1 MPSKVFVAMSG
12 GVDSSVA
19 AYLLKEQGY
28 EVTGITMQIWPQE
41 EGREGACCDLDAVN
55 DARRVAGQ
63 LGIPHYVMNFREEFS
78 QQVIDYFCRDYLQGR
93 TPNPCIACNRYIKF
107 GSLMDKARAM
117 GADYLA
123 TGHYARTGYD
133 EASDSYKLLTARDT
147 GKDQSYVLYN
157 LTQEQLKKTLLPLGE
172 LDKSQVRDLAREK
185 GLLVAEKA
193 ESQEI
198 CFVTNGHYG
207 DFVEQYL
214 QMVPQPGVVKA
225 LNGEC
230 LGQHRGIHH
239 YTIGQRKGLGLA
251 LGYPAYITG
260 LDAATNTIWIGGN
273 HDLFHSGLE
282 ADNVNYI
289 SGRVPHAPIEATA
302 KIRYSS
308 PRVPAQIVPLA
319 SDRVQVQFADKQR
332 AITPGQAVVFYEGE
346 EVIGGGT
353 ICGVSRGRFS

>member
-1 MPSKVFVAMSG
+1 MPSRVFVAMSG

-19 AYLLKEQGY
+19 AYLLKEQGCD
-28 EVTGITMQIWPQE
+28 VTGITMQIWPQD
-41 EGREGACCDLDAVN
+41 EGKEGACCDLDAVN

-63 LGIPHYVMNFREEFS
+63 LGIPHYVMNFREEFTHE
-78 QQVIDYFCRDYLQGR
+78 VIDYFCRDYLAGR
-93 TPNPCIACNRYIKF
+93 TPNPCIACNRNIKF
-107 GSLMDKARAM
+107 GSLMNKARAM

-123 TGHYARTGYD
+123 TGHYARIGHDGSTACYR
-133 EASDSYKLLTARDT
+133 LLTARDSR
-147 GKDQSYVLYN
+147 KDQSYVLYN
-157 LTQEQLKKTLLPLGE
+157 LTQEQLKHTLLPLGD
-172 LDKSQVRDLAREK
+172 LDKSQVRELARAK

-214 QMVPQPGVVKA
+214 QMTPQPGAVKA
-225 LNGEC
+225 LNGEY

-260 LDAATNTIWIGGN
+260 LDASTNTIWIGGDQ
-273 HDLFHSGLE
+273 DLFHAGLE

-289 SGRVPHAPIEATA
+289 SGRIPDGPIEASA

-308 PRVPAQIVPLA
+308 PRVPAQIIPLA
-319 SDRVQVQFADKQR
+319 SDRVRVQFADKQR

-353 ICGVSRGRFS
+353 IFAVSD